1 MPKLEIKAYP
11 APRYADRIQFCRFR
25 RTPDSDI
32 YEARV
37 RLPDGRWTKW
47 FSLGTRDLEEAKVEA
62 VEQLAKRQQ
71 LHDSGLPQPARAAP
85 PRPAENTFREIA
97 QEVLRDLKA
106 QRDEAIRHHGKGSG
120 KVNTLAVHIAAIEN
134 RLVPAFGDTPVPDLT
149 RARLNTWARAEKVEA
164 RRGPQKG
171 RMVTPGQSTIG
182 SWNHALQ
189 KVLDRAVE
197 KGVIVEDNKPAI
209 SQKGFGKA
217 VPEPPLWR
225 PDVAALRDHM
235 TDDWVEAGG
244 RREWDQE
251 ASVEVRRL
259 LRAYVAL
266 GTCTGIRPG
275 EEMELIL
282 SRQVN
287 FETVGGKPTIRIPIL
302 AHQGKYGVER
312 TAFAYMNDVFDV
324 EGILRDLIRW
334 REKRWTC
341 ADRKPKDSPLFALPS
356 TGRCPNFAPPFK
368 KLLREI
374 GILADPKTGLDRV
387 PYSMRHYYGTQA
399 ILRRR
404 TYEELSKVMG
414 TSPGM
419 LRRHYDHAE
428 IIAHAADLSGH
439 GERDAA
445 ERALA
450 VARRRA
456 AQDRAHG
463 IPPLPDPVTGPDRQ
477 PEIEHDRIDGWWVG
491 LDH

>member
-1 MPKLEIKAYP
+1 MPAFELTP
-11 APRYADRIQFCRFR
+11 HPTPRYADVLHYCRFR
-25 RTPDSDI
+25 RTAESDI

-37 RLPDGRWTKW
+37 RLPDGQWTKW
-47 FSLGTRDLEEAKVEA
+47 FSLRTRDFEEAKERGVEA
-62 VEQLAKRQQ
+62 FAARRQ
-71 LHDSGLPQPARAAP
+71 LHDSGLPQPARAAS
-85 PRPAENTFREIA
+85 RAEKTFREA
-97 QEVLRDLKA
+97 AEAVLADLRA
-106 QRDEAIRHHGKGSG
+106 QRDELVRRHGRGSG
-120 KVNTLAVHIAAIEN
+120 KVNTVAVHIAAIEN

-149 RARLNTWARAEKVEA
+149 RSMLNTWARAQRVEA

-171 RMVTPGQSTIG
+171 QMVTPGQSTVG

-197 KGVIVEDNKPAI
+197 MKWIAEDDKPAF
-209 SQKGFGKA
+209 SQKGFEKA

-225 PDVAALRDHM
+225 PDVEALRDHM
-235 TDDWVEAGG
+235 TDEWVAEGG

-251 ASVEVRRL
+251 ASLEVRRL

-282 SRQVN
+282 PRQVN
-287 FETVGGKPTIRIPIL
+287 FEKVGGKPTIRIPIL

-312 TAFAYMNDVFDV
+312 TAFAYMNDAFDV
-324 EGILRDLIRW
+324 EGVLRDLIRW
-334 REKRWTC
+334 REEEG
-341 ADRKPKDSPLFALPS
+341 APKNSPLFSLPS

-368 KLLREI
+368 RLLKEV
-374 GILADPKTGLDRV
+374 GVLADPKTGLDRV

-399 ILRRR
+399 ILRRW
-404 TYEELSKVMG
+404 TYEALSKVMG
-414 TSPGM
+414 TSPEM
-419 LRRHYDHAE
+419 LRKHYDHAE

-456 AQDRAHG
+456 AEDRRFG
-463 IPPLPDPVTGPDRQ
+463 IPPLPDPVLDADGQ
-477 PEIEHDRIDGWWVG
+477 PEIEHDRVDGWWVG
-491 LDH
+491 LEQ